1 MMTSNIK
8 FDGKVYRYIEK
19 KLKIEKLHMTL
30 IDPDKQSA
38 KIAGR
43 IGTQAENAGSDAIM
57 VGGSTGVSNE
67 KLDDTVL
74 ALKDS
79 CDIPVILF
87 PTSSNV
93 ISMHADAIY
102 YMSMLNSRSLKYVIG
117 EQVRAAQYIKKIG
130 LEAIPMG
137 YVIIEPGMKVGEVGH
152 AKVVKR
158 DDIKQACD
166 YACAAELLGMKLVY
180 LEAGSGAPKP
190 VPPEMV
196 RAVKA
201 QLSIPLIVGGG
212 IRTAGDASKTS
223 RAGADI
229 IVTGTIVEEVRDIEV
244 TLKEIIKAIK
254 SHAYKSC

>member
-1 MMTSNIK
+1 MISSIK
-8 FDGKVYRYIEK
+8 FEGSVSKYIEK
-19 KLKIEKLHMTL
+19 KLKNEKMHMTL
-30 IDPDKQSA
+30 IDPDKQNA
-38 KIAGR
+38 KVAGK
-43 IGTQAENAGSDAIM
+43 IGKEAENAGSDAIM

-67 KLDDTVL
+67 KLDETVQ
-74 ALKDS
+74 AIKDS
-79 CDIPVILF
+79 CNIPVILF

-93 ISMHADAIY
+93 ISKHADAIY
-102 YMSMLNSRSLKYVIG
+102 FMSMLNSRSLRYVIG
-117 EQVRAAQYIKKIG
+117 EQVRAAPYIKKIG

-158 DDIKQACD
+158 DDIESACA
-166 YACAAELLGMKLVY
+166 YAYAAELLGMKLVY

-201 QLSIPLIVGGG
+201 QLKIPLIVGGG
-212 IRTAGDASKTS
+212 IRTAADASNAS

-229 IVTGTIVEEVRDIEV
+229 IVTGTIVEEVKDIEN
-244 TLKEIIKAIK
+244 TLKNIINAIK
-254 SHAYKSC
+254 SPTYKSC